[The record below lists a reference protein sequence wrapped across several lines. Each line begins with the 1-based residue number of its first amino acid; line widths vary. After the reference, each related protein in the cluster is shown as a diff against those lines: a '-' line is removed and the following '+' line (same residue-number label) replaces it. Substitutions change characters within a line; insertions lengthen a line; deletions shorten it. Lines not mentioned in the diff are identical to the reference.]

1 MQQRRYAAPQRHL
14 GDGEAVLRLRRIPA
28 ASDRDRICALQPGCR
43 KHIEDWQ
50 PNLRVAEQ
58 DRGRPRATVGP
69 LWVESSLSS
78 PDGSQYLP
86 EIPTLRLHTTK

>member
-69 LWVESSLSS
+69 LWVGSGRLSTGQDPRPPS
-78 PDGSQYLP
+78 KVGDDA
-86 EIPTLRLHTTK
+86 